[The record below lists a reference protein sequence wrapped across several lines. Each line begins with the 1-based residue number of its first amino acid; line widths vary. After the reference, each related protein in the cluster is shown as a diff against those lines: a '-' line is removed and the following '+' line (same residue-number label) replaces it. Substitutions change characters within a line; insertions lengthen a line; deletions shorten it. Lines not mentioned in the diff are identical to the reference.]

1 VRILIVTQH
10 FWPENFRINDLAE
23 SLSERGHQITVL
35 TGLPNYP
42 EGSLYQDFAENPADF
57 DRYKVIEIC
66 RIPHVLRGKS
76 RIRLVLNYISYFLSA
91 SVIGAWKLRGRRYD
105 AIFVFA
111 VSPITVAIPA
121 IVLGKLKRTPVFL
134 WVQDLWPETLSAIGV
149 IRSPRV
155 LGMVGR
161 LVSWIYDN
169 SDHILIQSRAFA
181 ASVKKYCRSAE
192 KPGKMIYFPNWAE
205 DVFSQ
210 GSASYQSAVTRRD
223 DLFTVMFAGNIGEAQ
238 DFPAVLDA
246 AEMLRDNQRIRWII
260 VGDGRAKD
268 WVASEVTRRGLE
280 SCVQLAGRFPVEV
293 MPAFFACADA
303 MLVALKDDEVFARTV
318 PGKVQSY
325 LAAGKPIVGMIS
337 GEARNV
343 INESQGGISCE
354 AGAAFELAEI
364 VKTMAGLPREE
375 LAKMG
380 ARGRQFYESNFA
392 RDTLFANLESYFSDG
407 QRAKL

>member
-1 VRILIVTQH
+1 M
-10 FWPENFRINDLAE
+10 
-23 SLSERGHQITVL
+23 L

-42 EGSLYQDFAENPADF
+42 EGSLYPDFAKNPAGF
-57 DRYKVIEIC
+57 ERYKDVEIC
-66 RIPHVLRGKS
+66 RVPHVLRGRS
-76 RIRLVLNYISYFLSA
+76 RIRLVANYISYFLSA
-91 SVIGAWKLRGRRYD
+91 SVIGAWKLRGRKYD

-121 IVLGKLKRTPVFL
+121 IVLGKLKRTTVFL

-155 LGMVGR
+155 LGIVGR

-181 ASVKKYCRSAE
+181 ASVKKYCRGAE
-192 KPGKMIYFPNWAE
+192 KPGKIIYFPNWAE
-205 DVFSQ
+205 DVFSK
-210 GSASYQSAVTRRD
+210 GYASNQHVITRRD

-246 AEMLRDNQRIRWII
+246 AEMLRDNQRIRWVI
-260 VGDGRAKD
+260 VGDGRARD
-268 WVASEVTRRGLE
+268 WVASEVARRGLE
-280 SCVQLAGRFPVEV
+280 SCFQLVGRFPVEA
-293 MPAFFACADA
+293 MPAFFQCADA

-325 LAAGKPIVGMIS
+325 LAAGKPMVGMIN

-343 INESQGGISCE
+343 INESRGGRSCE
-354 AGAAFELAEI
+354 AGASFELAEI
-364 VKTMAGLPREE
+364 VKAMAELPREE
-375 LAKMG
+375 LETMG
-380 ARGRQFYESNFA
+380 ARGRQFYANNFA
-392 RDTLFANLESYFSDG
+392 RDKLFAELESYFSHA
-407 QRAKL
+407 QRGNS